1 MNYSLQNQGS
11 GFGGQGGRDFHSFP
25 GRGVVLGLSG
35 CLFVFLIFK
44 EVFTS
49 HTSDLRTETEI
60 LTCFLMPKH
69 QQKWELSL
77 YPWQWELADKCRGTV
92 PHSQVK
98 LLDGQHQLQR
108 AENLFFIT
116 FWDVWQR
123 LSQMPESCSCCPK
136 SFGNRILMPQ
146 QGSSAALLGSLRTAL
161 EVWVDVSGCHEHH
174 WLGLWDP
181 AWCLTPSTVGP
192 ALERCYFRQSW
203 NYFVSRAVPSPK
215 LMSALLTFWW
225 PFLLSHYGF
234 LTIIRLLTNKG
245 FFSVNERTTV
255 SYVHVVGITCISLK
269 AQKQSWNPPFF
280 QSRFKST
287 KVKQNNSDIT
297 TSSMRWTWPQTLV
310 FECNS
315 FYSLP
320 VNMANHTESCLVLG
334 RPG

>member
-1 MNYSLQNQGS
+1 MSYSLQNQGS

-25 GRGVVLGLSG
+25 GRGVLLGLSG
-35 CLFVFLIFK
+35 CLFVFLTFK

-49 HTSDLRTETEI
+49 CTSDLRTETEI

-77 YPWQWELADKCRGTV
+77 DPWQWELADKCRGTV

-136 SFGNRILMPQ
+136 SFGNRILMPR

-174 WLGLWDP
+174 RLGLWDP

-234 LTIIRLLTNKG
+234 LTIIRLLTNKR
-245 FFSVNERTTV
+245 FFLLMKGQPLVM
-255 SYVHVVGITCISLK
+255 
-269 AQKQSWNPPFF
+269 
-280 QSRFKST
+280 
-287 KVKQNNSDIT
+287 
-297 TSSMRWTWPQTLV
+297 SM
-310 FECNS
+310 
-315 FYSLP
+315 
-320 VNMANHTESCLVLG
+320 VLG
-334 RPG
+334 SLASPSKPRNRAETLPFSRADLRVLKRSKITVISPPAAWGELGHKPWCLSAIPFILSQWIWQTTLSLVWF